1 MLSKM
6 AEQKNQ
12 QRIKNEMKKFG
23 LIYGMICW
31 LTFVVVAQDNENNNN
46 QKPDGSR
53 LEALKIGYITKK
65 LNLTPEEAQK
75 FWPVYNQYA
84 AEIKKVR
91 QDAIL
96 KNVPEIDIEEQ
107 VLNIRKKYNGE
118 FIKAL
123 SPQRTDQFFKAEK
136 EFGTFVTKE
145 LMIRRQNRIQQRRPL
160 LRQ

>member
-1 MLSKM
+1 MLNKM
-6 AEQKNQ
+6 AEQKNR
-12 QRIKNEMKKFG
+12 QRIKNKMKKIGF
-23 LIYGMICW
+23 IYGIICW
-31 LTFVVVAQDNENNNN
+31 LALTAIAQDNDNNN

-84 AEIKKVR
+84 TEIKKVR
-91 QDAIL
+91 QDAVL
-96 KNVPEIDIEEQ
+96 KNVPEIDVEEQ

-118 FIKAL
+118 FMKAL

-136 EFGTFVTKE
+136 EFGAFVTKE

>member
-1 MLSKM
+1 MNITV
-6 AEQKNQ
+6 QKNQ
-12 QRIKNEMKKFG
+12 QRIKMKMKRLG

-31 LTFVVVAQDNENNNN
+31 LTLAVVAQDNDGNN

-53 LEALKIGYITKK
+53 LEAYKIAYITNK
-65 LNLTPEEAQK
+65 LKLTPEEAQK

-84 AEIKKVR
+84 TEIKKVR
-91 QDAIL
+91 QDAVV
-96 KNVPEIDIEEQ
+96 KNVPEIDIDEQ

-118 FIKAL
+118 FVKAL

-136 EFGTFVTKE
+136 EFGAFVTKE
-145 LMIRRQNRIQQRRPL
+145 LMIRRQNRMQRRPL